1 MLGGLAVA
9 GALGLW
15 QALSVFHALPRE
27 FFPSAWSV
35 ALELKTLVGEGSFWS
50 AVGATM
56 ESWALGLAI
65 AVVLGVPIGILLGS
79 NGRMYSFTRVVI
91 EGLKP
96 VPPVV
101 LIPIALLVL
110 GTGLT
115 MQLVLIVQGALWPIL
130 LHSIYGVR
138 SVDPIALETGAS
150 FRLTPTQRFVYIRVP
165 GSLPLIA
172 TGVRVAATIALVVSV
187 VAELVG
193 GAAGLGN
200 EILKAESSNAV
211 VLMYALIVTTGL
223 LGMAVSSTFRS
234 VERRVLFWHPAH
246 RGAP

>member
-1 MLGGLAVA
+1 MAIVA
-9 GALGLW
+9 EQSDHRNISGWRLRAD
-15 QALSVFHALPRE
+15 
-27 FFPSAWSV
+27 
-35 ALELKTLVGEGSFWS
+35 
-50 AVGATM
+50 
-56 ESWALGLAI
+56 WANRSCL
-65 AVVLGVPIGILLGS
+65 
-79 NGRMYSFTRVVI
+79 
-91 EGLKP
+91 
-96 VPPVV
+96 
-101 LIPIALLVL
+101 
-110 GTGLT
+110 
-115 MQLVLIVQGALWPIL
+115 
-130 LHSIYGVR
+130 YGVR

-211 VLMYALIVTTGL
+211 VLMYALILTTGL